1 MRLITTIVFVSGILV
16 TDTFVLNR
24 GVHGYLNKLNT
35 KERRTRQILLSCSNE
50 IAKECMCGN
59 ISTPATTPIRVAAD
73 DDCDDHLCELDASP
87 PSPQSDPTPF
97 ERCSWYVIGES
108 AQFALGELHRI
119 RVWDDYYVVWRTNQ
133 HEVGPTKLP
142 KAMCG
147 DYSEAIAPTKLPE
160 AMRGVVA
167 PTKLVALQDACSH
180 RGASLSCGHV
190 TEDQSRVVCP
200 YHGYE
205 FNTNGTLVMV
215 PGINMTQYY
224 PCYSVPKFD
233 IIEQHGW
240 VYMNT
245 IPSTKAAKVKAVNAT
260 EAVPSLFV
268 EPEATQQDC
277 VPVFLNMEY
286 NCYSRILS
294 ENSLDLMHIPFTHSF
309 GNVEHPAPVHER
321 PPFAVHE
328 RPPFAVHEAI
338 THNALRSSAK
348 GDNPKEPYRGNP
360 KEPNRGNPKES
371 MHYKTT
377 YTYLTGKNT
386 IASKI
391 FGSKTLVIENEFV
404 LPHITIAR
412 VMFEG
417 KVNTVMTS
425 ALPLGND
432 RCRLFVKVYRNFWT
446 DGVSKYIGDTIMY
459 DLMYKTMLQD
469 KFIVENIDPRFMHGK
484 YNMKYDK
491 LQNLYRT
498 LYRKWV
504 RKDPPGVNK

>member
-1 MRLITTIVFVSGILV
+1 MGLTMRLITTIVFVSGFFV

-24 GVHGYLNKLNT
+24 GVHGYLNKLNVISACVGPSPM
-35 KERRTRQILLSCSNE
+35 RMQE
-50 IAKECMCGN
+50 I
-59 ISTPATTPIRVAAD
+59 RAAAE
-73 DDCDDHLCELDASP
+73 DDCDDHLCDLDASP
-87 PSPQSDPTPF
+87 QPDPTLST
-97 ERCSWYVIGES
+97 RCSWYVIGES
-108 AQFALGELHRI
+108 TQFALGELHRI
-119 RVWDDYYVVWRTNQ
+119 RVWDDYYVVWRTKQ

-147 DYSEAIAPTKLPE
+147 DYSEAIVPTKLPE
-160 AMRGVVA
+160 AMCGVVA
-167 PTKLVALQDACSH
+167 PTKLHALQDACSH
-180 RGASLSCGHV
+180 RGAYLSCGHV

-245 IPSTKAAKVKAVNAT
+245 IPSTKAATETVNAT
-260 EAVPSLFV
+260 ETVPSLFV
-268 EPEATQQDC
+268 EPEATQSDC

-321 PPFAVHE
+321 PPFAVNDS
-328 RPPFAVHEAI
+328 FC
-338 THNALRSSAK
+338 TAK
-348 GDNPKEPYRGNP
+348 GGNPKEPNRGNP

-377 YTYLTGKNT
+377 YTYRTGKNT

-446 DGVSKYIGDTIMY
+446 DGVSKYVGDMIMY